1 MDYNQIFSLDGISD
15 DPRVMEALYSQLG
28 GKNLTP
34 EAIAALQSFIPDA
47 GPRTDID
54 ALLAQ
59 LAPESSPTPR
69 AMPAPNV
76 QTASAPAQPATPSVP
91 TARPTAQTQ
100 SAPPTTGS
108 APSATAQPQSGQSP
122 AAPPSAPVS
131 GMQDPD
137 IPLAYA
143 PPTMQD
149 AAMRDTDVPMPG
161 TYTPAAPAQQ
171 SIAQQGMSNVNEV
184 INGMAD
190 RLANIGQNVANPQMQ
205 PDPNNPNQ
213 YNSTDPMATL
223 VRNIVSMIQGD
234 GTPTYNETPER
245 PKSQLN
251 REQRKARQDAR
262 KEAASN
268 KQPARDMGPNADIE
282 SIVRKVLETSQF
294 LAGDLPHALT
304 NNPKYKPQ

>member
-69 AMPAPNV
+69 VMSAPNV
-76 QTASAPAQPATPSVP
+76 QFASAPAQPATPSVP

-108 APSATAQPQSGQSP
+108 APTAAALPQSGQSP
-122 AAPPSAPVS
+122 AAPPSAPVP

-149 AAMRDTDVPMPG
+149 AAMRDTDIPMPG
-161 TYTPAAPAQQ
+161 TYTPAAPERSPMDQL
-171 SIAQQGMSNVNEV
+171 M
-184 INGMAD
+184 
-190 RLANIGQNVANPQMQ
+190 QN
-205 PDPNNPNQ
+205 
-213 YNSTDPMATL
+213 NSTDPMATL

-234 GTPTYNETPER
+234 GTPNYNETPER

-251 REQRKARQDAR
+251 REQRKERQGAR
-262 KEAASN
+262 KDAASN
-268 KQPARDMGPNADIE
+268 KQPARDMGPNADIA